1 MGSEYKLIEN
11 ILLQPEISSDNI
23 DSIPSNIFSIF
34 LTNYH
39 CLKVFT
45 YHLGN
50 NSHVS
55 SEFPAKIS
63 WIVHIWVFFWR
74 VMNLV
79 THPLGARLYTRC
91 TAIFERNLKYF
102 HQLCKK
108 LVVTVSHQ
116 ILVVNSGFLIH
127 NRWRTTKQTKNS
139 KCRKTCYVFDVSVRP
154 NQNPFSEFT

>member
-1 MGSEYKLIEN
+1 MKIYFCNRKYLVTILIAFQVTFFPYFWPIITALKFSHIIWER
-11 ILLQPEISSDNI
+11 IPMFLQNFQQKFHEL
-23 DSIPSNIFSIF
+23 SIF
-34 LTNYH
+34 
-39 CLKVFT
+39 
-45 YHLGN
+45 
-50 NSHVS
+50 
-55 SEFPAKIS
+55 EF
-63 WIVHIWVFFWR
+63 FFRR
-74 VMNLV
+74 VMNLG

-102 HQLCKK
+102 HQLCKT

-154 NQNPFSEFT
+154 NQNPFSKFT